1 MNRLDFYEEN
11 NVVAWPILGYLC
23 SHPDAKDTAEGVG
36 NWWLN
41 GEGINVDAEVIR
53 GSLDYLVRLGWLTA
67 TARHAGLTV
76 YGLNQNRRWK
86 LQRFL
91 QNHVSLH

>member
-1 MNRLDFYEEN
+1 MNRTDFSEDN
-11 NVVAWPILGYLC
+11 DVVAWLILGYLC

-36 NWWLN
+36 DWWLN
-41 GEGINVDAEVIR
+41 GEGIHVDAEVVR
-53 GSLDYLVRLGWLTA
+53 SSLDYLVRLGWLSA
-67 TARHAGLTV
+67 TAPHAGVTV
-76 YGLNQNRRWK
+76 YGLNQNRRSN